1 MYNKLYIYFYDLYSP
16 VASFFLCVCVCVC
29 VCMCVRAFVERERE
43 SNHEQTVCGTSG
55 SNLGENELGGLFR
68 SVTSSMPGKLNF
80 ISTY

>member
-16 VASFFLCVCVCVC
+16 VSCFFLCVYVCVC
-29 VCMCVRAFVERERE
+29 ICEMTE
-43 SNHEQTVCGTSG
+43 SNRGQTVCGASG

-68 SVTSSMPGKLNF
+68 SVTSSMPGKSNF